1 MARQLD
7 PTKRKLTD
15 IQCKS
20 AKPLRDENG
29 STKPIKLS
37 DGYGLNL
44 EVRSDGK
51 FWFYAFRLNGK
62 QLKLNLG
69 GYPTVRLSDAR
80 EMHQIAWTIVQDGE
94 DPRQA
99 TITSTQKKRAQTEQ
113 RELEKRQL
121 AEEAKKSRYTFK
133 SVANEWMNNKEPS
146 ITKDTYRR
154 RSLLL
159 QNHVF
164 PVIGKRQ
171 ISELRV
177 SDVLRVLKP
186 ISERG
191 STYQAKRCR
200 EILQQIFNY
209 ARALE
214 LCETNPAEA
223 IRHVPAMKT
232 HQSEHYRALE
242 FVEMGALL
250 KRLRDPESNRLSHAR
265 PALELLILTAVRPGN
280 VCAARW
286 EHFHLEGD
294 QPTWVIPAKWMK
306 KRRDHVVPLSTQAVQ
321 LLQTVRDYNWGQVW
335 LFPGTKNK
343 GLSDGTLKRQLALL
357 GYEHQHVH
365 PHGFRST
372 FSTCANESGLWNR
385 DAIEWVLAH
394 VETNEVRG
402 AYNRAQYLDERR
414 RLLQWWA
421 DQLDQ
426 AEQGSRD
433 SN

>member
-20 AKPLRDENG
+20 AKPARDENG
-29 STKPIKLS
+29 GTKPIKLS

-69 GYPTVRLSDAR
+69 GYPTVRLTDAR
-80 EMHQIAWTIVQDGE
+80 EMHQTAWTLVQDGE

-99 TITSTQKKRAQTEQ
+99 TITSTQKKRALTEQ
-113 RELEKRQL
+113 IEIEQKQI
-121 AEEAKKSRYTFK
+121 AEEAKKVRFTFK
-133 SVANEWMNNKEPS
+133 SVASEWMSNKEPS

-159 QNHVF
+159 QNSVF
-164 PVIGKRQ
+164 PVIGKQQ

-177 SDVLRVLKP
+177 SDILEVLKP

-223 IRHVPAMKT
+223 IRHVPATKT
-232 HQSEHYRALE
+232 HQSENYRALE
-242 FVEMGALL
+242 FIQMGDLL

-265 PALELLILTAVRPGN
+265 PALELLVLTAVRPGN

-286 EHFHLEGD
+286 EHFQLEGEE
-294 QPTWVIPAKWMK
+294 PTWVIPAKLMK

-321 LLQTVRDYNWGQVW
+321 LLQTVQEYNWSRVW

-343 GLSDGTLKRQLALL
+343 GLSDGTLKRILALL
-357 GYEHQHVH
+357 GYRHDVVH

-372 FSTCANESGLWNR
+372 FSTYANESGLWSA
-385 DAIEWVLAH
+385 DAIEWVLSH

-402 AYNRAQYLDERR
+402 AYNRAKYLDERR
-414 RLLQWWA
+414 RMLQWWA
-421 DQLDQ
+421 DELDRVQLL
-426 AEQGSRD
+426 
-433 SN
+433 

>member
-20 AKPLRDENG
+20 AKPSRDENG

-80 EMHQIAWTIVQDGE
+80 EMHQTAWALVQDGE

-99 TITSTQKKRAQTEQ
+99 TITSAQKKRAQTEQ
-113 RELEKRQL
+113 IEIEQKQI
-121 AEEAKKSRYTFK
+121 AEEAKKVRFTFK
-133 SVANEWMNNKEPS
+133 SVASEWMSNKEPS

-159 QNHVF
+159 QNSVF
-164 PVIGKRQ
+164 PVIGKQQ

-177 SDVLRVLKP
+177 SDILEVLKP

-223 IRHVPAMKT
+223 IRHVPATKT
-232 HQSEHYRALE
+232 HQSENYRALE
-242 FVEMGALL
+242 FIQMGDLL

-265 PALELLILTAVRPGN
+265 PALELLVLTAVRPGN

-286 EHFHLEGD
+286 EHFQLEGEE
-294 QPTWVIPAKWMK
+294 PTWVIPAKLMK

-321 LLQTVRDYNWGQVW
+321 LLQTVQEYNWSRVW

-343 GLSDGTLKRQLALL
+343 GLSDGTLKRILALL
-357 GYEHQHVH
+357 GYRHDVVH

-372 FSTCANESGLWNR
+372 FSTYANESGLWSA
-385 DAIEWVLAH
+385 DAIEWVLSH

-402 AYNRAQYLDERR
+402 AYNRAKYLDERR
-414 RLLQWWA
+414 RMLQWWA
-421 DQLDQ
+421 DELDRVQLL
-426 AEQGSRD
+426 
-433 SN
+433 

>member
-20 AKPLRDENG
+20 AKPARDENG
-29 STKPIKLS
+29 GTKPIKLS

-80 EMHQIAWTIVQDGE
+80 EMHQTAWTLVQDGE

-99 TITSTQKKRAQTEQ
+99 TITSTQKKRALTEQ
-113 RELEKRQL
+113 IEIEQKQI
-121 AEEAKKSRYTFK
+121 AEEAKKVRFTFK
-133 SVANEWMNNKEPS
+133 SVASEWMSNKEPS

-159 QNHVF
+159 QNSVF
-164 PVIGKRQ
+164 PVIGKQQ

-177 SDVLRVLKP
+177 SDILEVLKP

-223 IRHVPAMKT
+223 IRHVPATKT
-232 HQSEHYRALE
+232 HQSENYRALE
-242 FVEMGALL
+242 FIQMGDLL

-265 PALELLILTAVRPGN
+265 PALELLVLTAVRPGN

-286 EHFHLEGD
+286 EHFQLEGEE
-294 QPTWVIPAKWMK
+294 PTWVIPAKLMK

-321 LLQTVRDYNWGQVW
+321 LLQTVQEYNWSRVW

-343 GLSDGTLKRQLALL
+343 GLSDGTLKRILALL
-357 GYEHQHVH
+357 GYRHDVVH

-372 FSTCANESGLWNR
+372 FSTYANESGLWSA
-385 DAIEWVLAH
+385 DAIEWVLSH

-402 AYNRAQYLDERR
+402 AYNRAKYLDERR
-414 RLLQWWA
+414 RMLQWWA
-421 DQLDQ
+421 DELDRVQLL
-426 AEQGSRD
+426 
-433 SN
+433 

>member
-1 MARQLD
+1 M
-7 PTKRKLTD
+7 
-15 IQCKS
+15 
-20 AKPLRDENG
+20 
-29 STKPIKLS
+29 
-37 DGYGLNL
+37 
-44 EVRSDGK
+44 
-51 FWFYAFRLNGK
+51 
-62 QLKLNLG
+62 
-69 GYPTVRLSDAR
+69 RLSDAR
-80 EMHQIAWTIVQDGE
+80 EMHQTAWTIVQDGE
-94 DPRQA
+94 DPRQS
-99 TITSTQKKRAQTEQ
+99 TITSTQKKRALTEQ
-113 RELEKRQL
+113 IEIEQKQI
-121 AEEAKKSRYTFK
+121 AEEAKKVRFTFK

-164 PVIGKRQ
+164 PVIGKQQ

-177 SDVLRVLKP
+177 SDVLEVLKP

-223 IRHVPAMKT
+223 IRHVPATKT
-232 HQSEHYRALE
+232 HQSENYRALE
-242 FVEMGALL
+242 FIQMGDLL

-265 PALELLILTAVRPGN
+265 PALELLVLTAVRPGN

-286 EHFHLEGD
+286 EHFQLEGEE
-294 QPTWVIPAKWMK
+294 PTWVIPAKLMK

-321 LLQTVRDYNWGQVW
+321 LLQTVQEYNWSQVW

-343 GLSDGTLKRQLALL
+343 GLSDGTLKRILALL
-357 GYEHQHVH
+357 GYRHDVVH

-372 FSTCANESGLWNR
+372 FSTYANESGLWSV
-385 DAIEWVLAH
+385 DAIEWVLSH

-421 DQLDQ
+421 NELDQ
-426 AEQGSRD
+426 VEQGVQGTMLHTIEA
-433 SN
+433 

>member
-20 AKPLRDENG
+20 AKPARDENG
-29 STKPIKLS
+29 GTKPIKLS

-80 EMHQIAWTIVQDGE
+80 EMHQTAWTLVQDGE
-94 DPRQA
+94 VPRHA
-99 TITSTQKKRAQTEQ
+99 TITITQKKRAQTEQ
-113 RELEKRQL
+113 REIEQKQI
-121 AEEAKKSRYTFK
+121 AEEAKKVRFTFK
-133 SVANEWMNNKEPS
+133 SVASEWMSNKEPS

-159 QNHVF
+159 QNSVF
-164 PVIGKRQ
+164 PVIGKQQ

-177 SDVLRVLKP
+177 SDILEVLKP

-223 IRHVPAMKT
+223 IRHVPATKT
-232 HQSEHYRALE
+232 HQSENYRALE
-242 FVEMGALL
+242 FIQMGDLL

-265 PALELLILTAVRPGN
+265 PALELLVLTAVRPGN

-286 EHFHLEGD
+286 EHFQLEGEE
-294 QPTWVIPAKWMK
+294 PTWVIPAKLMK

-321 LLQTVRDYNWGQVW
+321 LLQTVQEYNWSRVW

-343 GLSDGTLKRQLALL
+343 GLSDGTLKRILALL
-357 GYEHQHVH
+357 GYRHDVVH

-372 FSTCANESGLWNR
+372 FSTYANESGLWSA
-385 DAIEWVLAH
+385 DAIEWVLSH

-402 AYNRAQYLDERR
+402 AYNRAKYLDERR
-414 RLLQWWA
+414 RMLQWWA
-421 DQLDQ
+421 DELDRVQLL
-426 AEQGSRD
+426 
-433 SN
+433 